1 MIKSTLQRKYDK
13 AFPKGILE
21 KYDLA
26 PDAEEF
32 YNAVGID
39 LNKEKVIKSPMA
51 YFNYLI
57 TNEAKLVKIIHDS
70 ALYHKDLSDKFM
82 TSDFKDLMKSREI
95 VQNVDPSHSIHL
107 TEETVSLFD
116 LIQNLAIDEIL
127 EKIAIMH

>member
-1 MIKSTLQRKYDK
+1 M
-13 AFPKGILE
+13 
-21 KYDLA
+21 
-26 PDAEEF
+26 
-32 YNAVGID
+32 GID

-107 TEETVSLFD
+107 TEETVALFD
-116 LIQNLAIDEIL
+116 LIQNLSIDEIL
-127 EKIAIMH
+127 EKIALMH